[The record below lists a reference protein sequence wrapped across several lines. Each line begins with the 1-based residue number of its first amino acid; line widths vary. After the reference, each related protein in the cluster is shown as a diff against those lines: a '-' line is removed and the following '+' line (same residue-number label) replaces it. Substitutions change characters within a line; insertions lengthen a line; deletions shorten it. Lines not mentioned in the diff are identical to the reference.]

1 MTLADRIKDAR
12 IRAGLSQAELA
23 RRSGISQPSLHDL
36 ESGKSKTARSTTLV
50 HLAEALGQTPEW
62 LAGGKGASLTT
73 STRTAA
79 EEALLSDFRRLNS
92 SEKRV
97 VVRMIRAL
105 VIDK

>member
-12 IRAGLSQAELA
+12 TRAELSQAELA

-36 ESGKSKTARSTTLV
+36 ESGKSKTARSTTLMR
-50 HLAEALGQTPEW
+50 LAEALGQTPEW
-62 LAGGKGASLTT
+62 LIGGKGALLAVSARTPTEESLL
-73 STRTAA
+73 A
-79 EEALLSDFRRLNS
+79 DFRRLNS
-92 SEKRV
+92 TEKKL